1 MTEEHPLAKWKGSMA
16 IEGGHVTD
24 DWQRSEPIGAGKP
37 VFIEH
42 EQNQEGSGVGGAA
55 RIKYRS
61 GEEYIRADIAEQ
73 MAEALR
79 EGRIAISLGSKEAMA
94 MGHAAI
100 DQALAAY
107 EQAKGEGK
115 E

>member
-1 MTEEHPLAKWKGSMA
+1 MTS
-16 IEGGHVTD
+16 
-24 DWQRSEPIGAGKP
+24 QEPIGAGKP

-73 MAEALR
+73 MAKALEEIGDKTDDGAAMRTARRTLDAYREA
-79 EGRIAISLGSKEAMA
+79 INV
-94 MGHAAI
+94 
-100 DQALAAY
+100 DND
-107 EQAKGEGK
+107 
-115 E
+115 

>member
-1 MTEEHPLAKWKGSMA
+1 MS
-16 IEGGHVTD
+16 
-24 DWQRSEPIGAGKP
+24 
-37 VFIEH
+37 
-42 EQNQEGSGVGGAA
+42 GAA

-79 EGRIAISLGSKEAMA
+79 GVLPDDICNFADLPNIQRAIA
-94 MGHAAI
+94 
-100 DQALAAY
+100 ALAAY
-107 EQAKGEGK
+107 EQAKGEEK